1 MKDTEVRKY
10 ETLTRVGDFGAT
22 HVAAFPPTTL
32 GGELF
37 AVVNA
42 TVSELDGHLTRQNSG
57 AGSARQATASRSEAR
72 DELRRDLEA
81 ISRTARSLAETI
93 TGLDDKFRLPR
104 GKVGDQLLIGLARA
118 FAADAVPLKG
128 EFLRHEMPAN
138 FLDDLNAD
146 ITAFEEA
153 VNEQNVNVEK
163 RVAATA
169 AIEDA
174 IENGMRA
181 VRRLDAIVRNKFED
195 DAATL
200 AAWTRASHT
209 ERSPRPASKQQPASP
224 PPPTP

>member
-1 MKDTEVRKY
+1 MKDTEVRCY
-10 ETLTRVGDFGAT
+10 EMFTRVADFGAT
-22 HVAAFPPTTL
+22 HATAFPPTTL

-37 AVVNA
+37 ATINA
-42 TVSELDGHLTRQNSG
+42 IVSQLNAHVTQQASG
-57 AGSARQATASRSEAR
+57 AGSAKQATATRNEAR
-72 DELRRDLEA
+72 EELRRDMEA
-81 ISRTARSLAETI
+81 MSRTARAMSETI

-104 GKVGDQLLIGLARA
+104 SRVGDQIVIGLARA
-118 FAADAVPLKG
+118 FAADAVPLRD
-128 EFLRHEMPAN
+128 EFIRHEMPAN
-138 FLDDLNAD
+138 FLEDLNAD
-146 ITAFEEA
+146 ITAFEQA

-181 VRRLDAIVRNKFED
+181 VRRLDAIVRNKFEN

-209 ERSPRPASKQQPASP
+209 ERSPRRTAKPQPP
-224 PPPTP
+224 QPNP